1 MVWANPAM
9 KTYLNRPSGLLSHFE
24 HGLAFTNGVAGRLL
38 DKDVSTHL
46 HGCNAGKGMPMV
58 RSGDNDDFRFFRLQH
73 VLIIAVDP
81 RPLARLL
88 FHLIQRCL
96 QWALIDIAQANDL
109 ASS

>member
-58 RSGDNDDFRFFRLQH
+58 GVATMTISGFSDSNM
-73 VLIIAVDP
+73 
-81 RPLARLL
+81 
-88 FHLIQRCL
+88 
-96 QWALIDIAQANDL
+96 
-109 ASS
+109 S